1 MVCVSKPEQKLYLN
15 EVIIISR
22 VTAGPVAESEFP
34 SLLSLSRAGERYH
47 LSGKQSGKS
56 DRVLDIDTALPPSQ
70 ARSSDDGGGRGGR
83 GASLGNM
90 LTLLA
95 SEGTAKQL
103 HNMISA
109 QE

>member
-56 DRVLDIDTALPPSQ
+56 DRVLDIDTALPSSRPPSL
-70 ARSSDDGGGRGGR
+70 AVAGR
-83 GASLGNM
+83 ASLGNM

-95 SEGTAKQL
+95 SAPRGTTK
-103 HNMISA
+103 
-109 QE
+109 